1 MSRAFPDAPIHTMLY
16 EPSSTYPEFASKDI
30 RVSALN
36 RIGFAR
42 RHHRATLPILPLVAQ
57 SMFVDADVVLT
68 SSSGWAHGF
77 RTSGRKL
84 IFCHTPAHWL
94 SCPEQYLGTQGGAT
108 AKRLGLKLTS
118 PYMKVWDRRA
128 ALSADRYL
136 AVSTFIRQRINDTY
150 GIDADVVFP
159 PAALLSAR
167 DVPEPVDAVVPWL
180 DSGYYLCVSRFLP
193 YKNVDAVVRA
203 VADRRRRLVVVG
215 EGPEAE
221 RLRAL
226 KTDNVI
232 LLSRLSDGQMA
243 WLYKNCRALIAASYE
258 DFGLTPIEAGV
269 WGKPTVALRYG
280 GFLDTVDEGATGVYF
295 DRPEPELIVAAL
307 NRFEKTVVDP
317 DKISRHVEQF
327 TERVFAEKLHEA
339 VDSLARH

>member
-1 MSRAFPDAPIHTMLY
+1 MSRAFPDAPIYTMLY
-16 EPSSTYPEFASKDI
+16 EPSSTYPEFASRDI

-36 RIGFAR
+36 RIGLAR
-42 RHHRATLPILPLVAQ
+42 HHHRATLPILPLVAQ

-77 RTSGRKL
+77 RTSGSKL
-84 IFCHTPAHWL
+84 IFCHSPAHWL
-94 SCPEQYLGTQGGAT
+94 SCPDQYLGTQGGAN
-108 AKRLGLKLTS
+108 AKRLALKLTS
-118 PYMKVWDRRA
+118 PYLRVWDRRA

-136 AVSTFIRQRINDTY
+136 AVSTFIRQRIKDMY

-159 PAALLSAR
+159 PAALSVR
-167 DVPEPVDAVVPWL
+167 DIPEPVGTVEDWL

-193 YKNVDAVVRA
+193 YKNVDAVVGA
-203 VADRRRRLVVVG
+203 VADGRRRLVVVG
-215 EGPEAE
+215 EGPEVD

-226 KTDNVI
+226 KTDNVMM
-232 LLSRLSDGQMA
+232 LSRLSNGQMA
-243 WLYKNCRALIAASYE
+243 WLYKNCRALITASYE

-295 DRPEPELIVAAL
+295 DRPEPELIAEAL
-307 NRFEKTVVDP
+307 DRFEDIVVDP
-317 DKISRHVEQF
+317 DKVSRHVEQF
-327 TERVFAEKLHEA
+327 TERVFADKLRAA
-339 VDSLARH
+339 VDSLARN